1 MVYRSFR
8 IKGIIRVLLLS
19 LTIFLFFFLLLKT
32 ELFAALIITGAVI
45 LYQIYSLIRF
55 VDKTNRDLSRFF
67 ESIKYSDFSQTFK
80 DEGLGKSFRSL
91 HSSFSD
97 VVEAFRKTR
106 AEKEEHFRYLQTVV
120 QHVASGLIA
129 FQPDGKVELI
139 NTAAKKLLKVKQITN
154 IKSLGGVDNE
164 LVDTL
169 FRLKPGERAL
179 VKIEDE
185 NEALQLALYA
195 TEFKLRGQRYS
206 LVSLHNI
213 RSELEEKEIESW
225 QKLIRVI
232 THEIMNSI
240 TPISSLASTISTLQD
255 DISKNLD
262 ASKPPDK
269 DSYEDIQQAAKT
281 IEKRSQGLLHFVDAY
296 RNLTLIPKPE
306 FQLFPLK
313 ELFDRVTKLML
324 SNIQD
329 KSIKFSASIEPAN
342 LELTADPELIE
353 QILINLLLNALQ
365 AVESTKNPSIRLKA
379 QLDGRSRVFIQVK
392 DNGTGI
398 TKENMEKIF
407 IPFFST
413 KEGGSGIGLS
423 LSRQI
428 MRLHNGTIGVHSE
441 PGKETAITLRF

>member
-1 MVYRSFR
+1 MAYKSFR
-8 IKGIIRVLLLS
+8 VKCVTRILLLS
-19 LTIFLFFFLLLKT
+19 LSIFLFFFLLFKT
-32 ELFAALIITGAVI
+32 DLFAALIITGAMI
-45 LYQIYSLIRF
+45 LYQIVSLIRF

-67 ESIKYSDFSQTFK
+67 ESIKYSDFSQSFK
-80 DEGLGKSFRSL
+80 DEGLGKSFASL

-106 AEKEEHFRYLQTVV
+106 SEKEEHFRYLQTVV
-120 QHVASGLIA
+120 QHVPSGLIA

-139 NTAAKKLLKVKQITN
+139 NAAAKKLLEVQQITN
-154 IKSLGGVDNE
+154 IKSLQGVSQE
-164 LVDTL
+164 LIDTM
-169 FRLKPGERAL
+169 FRLKPRERAL
-179 VKIEDE
+179 VKVEDE

-195 TEFKLRGQRYS
+195 TEFKLRGQSYT

-213 RSELEEKEIESW
+213 RSELEEQEIEAW
-225 QKLIRVI
+225 QKLIRVL

-240 TPISSLASTISTLQD
+240 TPISSLASTISALQD
-255 DISKNLD
+255 DITKNLES
-262 ASKPPDK
+262 AKEPDK

-281 IEKRSQGLLHFVDAY
+281 IQKRSQGLLHFVDAY

-306 FQLFPLK
+306 FRPFPLK
-313 ELFDRVTKLML
+313 ELFDRVTKLMQ

-329 KSIKFSASIEPAN
+329 KSIKFSASIEPAK
-342 LELTADPELIE
+342 LEMTADPELLE

-365 AVESTKNPSIRLKA
+365 AVEATKNPIIKLRA
-379 QLDGRSRVFIQVK
+379 HLDGRNRVLIQVK
-392 DNGTGI
+392 DNGLGI

-407 IPFFST
+407 IPFYST

-428 MRLHNGTIGVHSE
+428 MSLHNGTIGVHSE